1 MSDDLMQK
9 FSGLV
14 DMAEGGLQS
23 KVHEQ
28 ALRIQAQAKEL
39 CPVRRYGSGG
49 GSLRQSIHVS
59 TERQEDLIH
68 SEIYTNSEY
77 APYVEF
83 GTGPQDKRITTVYP
97 RTLTLYIPSRVG

>member
-39 CPVRRYGSGG
+39 CPVRRYGSGLSG
-49 GSLRQSIHVS
+49 FIADRKSV
-59 TERQEDLIH
+59 
-68 SEIYTNSEY
+68 
-77 APYVEF
+77 V
-83 GTGPQDKRITTVYP
+83 
-97 RTLTLYIPSRVG
+97 

>member
-49 GSLRQSIHVS
+49 GSLRQSIHPQCAYLR
-59 TERQEDLIH
+59 EHPKFR
-68 SEIYTNSEY
+68 EII
-77 APYVEF
+77 
-83 GTGPQDKRITTVYP
+83 DKYKNK
-97 RTLTLYIPSRVG
+97 

>member
-77 APYVEF
+77 APWGIYKA
-83 GTGPQDKRITTVYP
+83 DKRSCTYS
-97 RTLTLYIPSRVG
+97 RYQSNRVGILGTWA

>member
-23 KVHEQ
+23 KVNEQ

-49 GSLRQSIHVS
+49 GSLRQ
-59 TERQEDLIH
+59 
-68 SEIYTNSEY
+68 
-77 APYVEF
+77 
-83 GTGPQDKRITTVYP
+83 
-97 RTLTLYIPSRVG
+97 

>member
-1 MSDDLMQK
+1 MSDDLIQK

-39 CPVRRYGSGG
+39 CPVS
-49 GSLRQSIHVS
+49 QSMLVQNDRK
-59 TERQEDLIH
+59 T
-68 SEIYTNSEY
+68 
-77 APYVEF
+77 
-83 GTGPQDKRITTVYP
+83 
-97 RTLTLYIPSRVG
+97 

>member
-68 SEIYTNSEY
+68 PLSPCDLKQSQQDHEQAFQEIGR
-77 APYVEF
+77 AHV
-83 GTGPQDKRITTVYP
+83 
-97 RTLTLYIPSRVG
+97 